1 MQKAVL
7 LNTIKILN
15 FEQMKRVFFT
25 LTLLIG
31 LFACSQQG
39 VGDELD
45 SVDVPTFAQHIAPII
60 VNHCVRCHRNGGGA
74 PFELTSYSKVKGKA
88 KTIAKVTSMRIMPPW
103 PADPNYSHFIDENIL
118 TQSQIDAISR
128 WVKNDC
134 IEGGSS
140 EKIFANVSSEKSNI
154 GKPDMVL
161 SLDTVL
167 LSEGDVDRF
176 FFSKVNC
183 TIPHGKYIRAIEF
196 IPGQPKLLHHFN
208 GHLINYYGN
217 SKPNL
222 ESSPSKIEISP
233 KPGVDNPRET
243 KLAVDFQKSLLN
255 NDGSMP
261 ERWHSVVNYL
271 PGVKGL
277 MYPDGIGTY
286 AVAEKFSIIGNDV
299 HYGPSRKTLIDNSKI
314 NIFFTNTPPKRGTG
328 EIMLGT
334 NGVSKIVPPLV
345 IPANQKTKHVTHFT
359 VAEDI
364 SVLTINPHLHLL
376 GKSFLAYAIKPN
388 GDTVKLIN
396 IPKWNFRWQY
406 FYTFKKMVY
415 IPRGST
421 IYAVA
426 EFDNTL
432 NNPNNPNHP
441 PKQVAER
448 LEYGGSSMRATDE
461 MFQFIITYVGYQS
474 GDEKLSLENGNR

>member
-1 MQKAVL
+1 
-7 LNTIKILN
+7 
-15 FEQMKRVFFT
+15 MKRLFFA
-25 LTLLIG
+25 LTLLVG
-31 LFACSQQG
+31 LFACSQH
-39 VGDELD
+39 VGGNELD
-45 SVDVPTFAQHIAPII
+45 SVEVPNFAQHIAPII
-60 VNHCVRCHRNGGGA
+60 ANHCVRCHRNGGGA
-74 PFELTSYSKVKGKA
+74 PFELTSYTKVKGKA

-103 PADPNYSHFIDENIL
+103 PADPNFSHFIDENIL
-118 TQSQIDAISR
+118 SQSQIDAISR

-134 IEGGSS
+134 PEGGSS

-167 LSEGDVDRF
+167 LIEGDVDRF
-176 FFSKVNC
+176 FFAKVNC
-183 TIPHGKYIRAIEF
+183 ITPHGKYIRAIEF

-217 SKPNL
+217 TKPNL

-233 KPGVDNPRET
+233 KANNAKENPRET
-243 KLAVDFQKSLLN
+243 QLAMAFQKALLN
-255 NDGSMP
+255 DDGSIP
-261 ERWHSVVNYL
+261 ERLHSVVNYL
-271 PGVKGL
+271 PGVKGV

-299 HYGPSRKTLIDNSKI
+299 HYGPSRKMLVDNSKI

-334 NGVSKIVPPLV
+334 NGVSPIVPPLV
-345 IPANQKTKHVTHFT
+345 IPANQKTKHVTQFT
-359 VAEDI
+359 VPQDI

-388 GDTVKLIN
+388 GDTVKLIH

-406 FYTFKKMVY
+406 FYTFKKMVH

-426 EFDNTL
+426 EFDNTVNNS
-432 NNPNNPNHP
+432 NNPNNP

-461 MFQFIITYVGYQS
+461 MFQFIITYVGYQP
-474 GDEKLSLENGNR
+474 GDEEFSLEHGNR

>member
-1 MQKAVL
+1 
-7 LNTIKILN
+7 
-15 FEQMKRVFFT
+15 MKRVYFT
-25 LTLLIG
+25 FILLVG
-31 LFACSQQG
+31 FFACTQSNQT
-39 VGDELD
+39 DDLD
-45 SVDVPTFAQHIAPII
+45 SVDQPNFAQHIAPII

-74 PFELTSYSKVKGKA
+74 PFELTSYEKVKQKA

-103 PADPNYSHFIDENIL
+103 PADPNYAHFIDENIL
-118 TQSQIDAISR
+118 TQSQINAISR

-134 IEGGSS
+134 PEGGSS
-140 EKIFANVSSEKSNI
+140 NKLFANVSSEKSNI

-161 SLDTVL
+161 SLDTVFL
-167 LSEGDVDRF
+167 NEGDLDRF

-183 TIPHGKYIRAIEF
+183 TVPHGKYIRAIEF

-208 GHLINYYGN
+208 GHLINYYGT
-217 SKPNL
+217 SKQNL
-222 ESSPSKIEISP
+222 ETRPSKIEISP
-233 KPGVDNPRET
+233 KANNGNENPRET
-243 KLAVDFQKSLLN
+243 QNAMAFQRGLLN
-255 NDGSMP
+255 DDGSIP
-261 ERWHSVVNYL
+261 ERLHSVVNYL

-328 EIMLGT
+328 ELMLGT

-345 IPANQKTKHVTHFT
+345 VPANKITKHVTQFT
-359 VAEDI
+359 VTDDI
-364 SVLTINPHLHLL
+364 SILTINPHLHLL

-388 GDTVKLIN
+388 GDTLRLIS

-406 FYTFKKMVY
+406 FYTFKKMVAV
-415 IPRGST
+415 PRGST
-421 IYAVA
+421 IYAIA
-426 EFDNTL
+426 EFDNTV
-432 NNPNNPNHP
+432 NNPNNPNQP
-441 PKQVAER
+441 PKQVSER

-461 MFQFIITYVGYQS
+461 MFQFIITYVGYQP
-474 GDEKLSLENGNR
+474 GDEEISLEHGNR

>member
-217 SKPNL
+217 SKPTL

-406 FYTFKKMVY
+406 FYTFKKMVH

-432 NNPNNPNHP
+432 NNPNNPNNP

>member
-217 SKPNL
+217 SKPTL

-406 FYTFKKMVY
+406 FYTFKKMVH

>member
-1 MQKAVL
+1 
-7 LNTIKILN
+7 
-15 FEQMKRVFFT
+15 MKRVFFT
-25 LTLLIG
+25 LILLVG
-31 LFACSQQG
+31 FFACTQSNQ
-39 VGDELD
+39 VNELD
-45 SVDVPTFAQHIAPII
+45 SINEPNFAQHIAPII

-74 PFELTSYSKVKGKA
+74 PFELTSYEKVKQKA

-103 PADPNYSHFIDENIL
+103 PADPTYSHFIDENIL
-118 TQSQIDAISR
+118 TQSQINAISR
-128 WVKNDC
+128 WVKNNCPD
-134 IEGGSS
+134 GGSS
-140 EKIFANVSSEKSNI
+140 DKLFANISSEKSNI

-167 LSEGDVDRF
+167 LNEGDIDRF

-183 TIPHGKYIRAIEF
+183 TVPHGKYIRAIEF

-222 ESSPSKIEISP
+222 ETNPSKIEIST
-233 KPGVDNPRET
+233 KPGIDNPRET
-243 KLAVDFQKSLLN
+243 KLAIDFQKRLLN
-255 NDGSMP
+255 NDGGLP

-271 PGVKGL
+271 PGVKGV

-314 NIFFTNTPPKRGTG
+314 NLFFTNTPPKRGTA

-334 NGVSKIVPPLV
+334 NGVSRIVPPLV
-345 IPANQKTKHVTHFT
+345 ISANQKTKHVTQFT
-359 VAEDI
+359 ITEDI

-388 GDTVKLIN
+388 GDTIKLIH

-406 FYTFKKMVY
+406 FYTFKKMVHV
-415 IPRGST
+415 PRGST

-432 NNPNNPNHP
+432 NNPNNPNNP

-448 LEYGGSSMRATDE
+448 HEYGGSSMRATDE
-461 MFQFIITYVGYQS
+461 MFQFIVTYVGYET
-474 GDEKLSLENGNR
+474 GDENITLENGNR

>member
-314 NIFFTNTPPKRGTG
+314 NIFFTNTPPRRGTG

-345 IPANQKTKHVTHFT
+345 IPANQKTKHVTQFT

-406 FYTFKKMVY
+406 FYTFKKMVH